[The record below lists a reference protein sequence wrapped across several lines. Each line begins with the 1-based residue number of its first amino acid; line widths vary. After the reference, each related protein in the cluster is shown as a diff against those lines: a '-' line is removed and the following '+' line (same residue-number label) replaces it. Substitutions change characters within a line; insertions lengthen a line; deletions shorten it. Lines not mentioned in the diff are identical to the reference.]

1 VVVSTAIRETNAE
14 LAAARERGLLVLHR
28 AAALASL
35 MDGRRSVAVAGTHG
49 KTTTTSMLT
58 VALQHAGADPSY
70 CIGGQLV
77 TTGLGAAD
85 GSGDLFVAEA
95 DESDGSFLKLSPT
108 VAVVTNIDPE
118 HLDFYSGIGQIKE
131 TFLHFVN
138 KVPFYGFSV
147 LCADH
152 PNVQELI
159 PSVEKTFV
167 TYGFS
172 RSADYRADE
181 VVASRMTNRFAV
193 HARGERL
200 GEVFLGAPG
209 RHNVSNALAAAAVA
223 LELGIPFDLVREG
236 LSGYAGVGRRFQVK
250 GVIDGVTV
258 VDDYG
263 HHPAEVRATLA
274 AAREVWPDRR
284 IVVGFQPHR
293 YSRTRALFKEFLS
306 AFQDADVVLVFDVYP
321 AGEEPIEGATGEALC
336 SAIGEHGHRES
347 RYLGKSA
354 GAAAAVRAVLQPG
367 DIFLTMGA
375 GDVWKLG
382 ESLLPR

>member
-1 VVVSTAIRETNAE
+1 MLAE
-14 LAAARERGLLVLHR
+14 LMRMKYGIAI
-28 AAALASL
+28 
-35 MDGRRSVAVAGTHG
+35 AGTHG
-49 KTTTTSMLT
+49 KTTTTSMVAT
-58 VALQHAGADPSY
+58 VLATAGWDPTAVV
-70 CIGGQLV
+70 GGKLNS
-77 TTGLGAAD
+77 LGSNAKL
-85 GSGDLFVAEA
+85 GQGEFLVAEA

-131 TFLHFVN
+131 TFLHFIN

-147 LCADH
+147 LCIDH

-172 RSADYRADE
+172 RSADYRAEE
-181 VVASRMTNRFAV
+181 VVASGMTNRFAV
-193 HARGERL
+193 LARGERL
-200 GEVFLGAPG
+200 GEILLRVPG
-209 RHNVSNALAAAAVA
+209 RHNVSNALAAAAIA
-223 LELGIPFDLVREG
+223 LELGIPFDQVRAG
-236 LSGYAGVGRRFQVK
+236 LSAYAGVGRRFQVK
-250 GVIDGVTV
+250 GEIDGVTV

-263 HHPAEVRATLA
+263 HHPVEVRATLA

-284 IVVGFQPHR
+284 LVVGFQPHR

-306 AFQDADVVLVFDVYP
+306 AFQDADVLLVFEVYP
-321 AGEEPIEGATGEALC
+321 AGEDPIEGATGEALC
-336 SAIGEHGHRES
+336 SAVGEHGHREA

-354 GAAAAVRAVLQPG
+354 GAGGAVRVLLRPG